1 MAHEMSQLRATA
13 NAHMRRDL
21 EAGGKWVC
29 GCESCQEIR
38 SLIGMEK
45 VLDVRPLV
53 RELQQLEQRLHG
65 LPDGPQRRSL
75 LEQYL
80 ELHDKL
86 AEVMA
91 K

>member
-1 MAHEMSQLRATA
+1 MALEMSLLKTTA

-29 GCESCQEIR
+29 ECEACRAIR
-38 SLIGMEK
+38 DLVGMEK
-45 VLDVRPLV
+45 VLEVRPLV
-53 RELQQLEQRLHG
+53 REIQLLEGRLDG

-86 AEVMA
+86 ADAVA